1 LGEGS
6 KFTVTFYL
14 ALQEEEEI
22 SYEEF
27 VDLPVLVTD
36 DEQSS
41 CESACEIL
49 DELGM
54 KSEWVLSGPE
64 AVERVLERHKQNDDF
79 FAVIIDWKM
88 PDMDGIETT
97 KEIRRKVGDDVP
109 IIILSAY
116 DWSDIE
122 QEARKAGANAFISK
136 PLFKSR
142 LIHLFNDL
150 VCGTDEEK
158 PKENELSGFEQLD
171 LSGRHILLVE
181 DNELNAEIAMEIL
194 EMTGVNV
201 DWEDNGAKA
210 VDKIVSMPPDSYD
223 LVMMDVQMP
232 VMNGYQA
239 AEEIRAMQREDAW
252 SVPIIAMTANAFADD
267 VQDAMDAGMNAHL
280 SKPLDIHKLKNCMKK
295 FL

>member
-1 LGEGS
+1 
-6 KFTVTFYL
+6 
-14 ALQEEEEI
+14 LQEEEEI

-36 DEQSS
+36 DERSS

-223 LVMMDVQMP
+223 LVLMDVQMP
-232 VMNGYQA
+232 VMNGYEA
-239 AEEIRAMQREDAW
+239 TRAIRSLDREDTKKL
-252 SVPIIAMTANAFADD
+252 PIIAMTANAFAED
-267 VQDAMDAGMNAHL
+267 VQAAKGAGMNAHIA
-280 SKPLDIHKLKNCMKK
+280 KPLDLNMLIKVLEKWV
-295 FL
+295 LS